1 MFFEIIRELSQDD
14 MGKILEFVTGASKA
28 PAEGFKSYAKS
39 GPPFK
44 ISPDEFNH
52 NHPVAHTCTRR
63 LALPTYKTKAEMK
76 ENLLLAAELS
86 RALGFDM
93 A

>member
-1 MFFEIIRELSQDD
+1 

-28 PAEGFKSYAKS
+28 PAGGFTSYAKS
-39 GPPFK
+39 GYPFTV
-44 ISPDEFNH
+44 SSDEFNN

-63 LALPTYKTKAEMK
+63 LALPTYKTKTEMK
-76 ENLLLAAELS
+76 ESLLLAADLS